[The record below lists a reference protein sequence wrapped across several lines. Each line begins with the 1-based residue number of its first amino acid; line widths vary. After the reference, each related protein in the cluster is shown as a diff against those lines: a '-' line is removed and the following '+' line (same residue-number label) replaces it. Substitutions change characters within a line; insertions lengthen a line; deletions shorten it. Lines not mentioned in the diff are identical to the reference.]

1 MSATP
6 LAPSTSES
14 FRFSLTAEEKR
25 YLKDLVKLRI
35 AQQLKSKVRIKTP
48 LPEPPSA
55 RLREPLGAFVTLKIR
70 GRLRG
75 CIGHIVGDAP
85 LFETVAQMALSAA
98 FEDPRFP
105 PVRLDEFEALEIE
118 ISILSPLELCPD
130 PLKIEVGR
138 HGLLLRKGGRS
149 GLLLPQVPVEW
160 GWDRE
165 TFLKLTCAKAS
176 LPADAWR
183 ASDTDIYWFE
193 AEVF

>member
-1 MSATP
+1 MP
-6 LAPSTSES
+6 APDAAPASDA
-14 FRFSLTAEEKR
+14 FRFSLTDEEKR

-35 AQQLKSKVRIKTP
+35 VQRLKSQDRKETP
-48 LPEPPSA
+48 APEPPSE
-55 RLREPLGAFVTLKIR
+55 RLKERFGVFVTLKIR

-85 LFETVAQMALSAA
+85 LCETVSRMALAAA
-98 FEDPRFP
+98 FEDPRFSP
-105 PVRLDEFEALEIE
+105 LRLDEFEQLEIE
-118 ISILSPLELCPD
+118 ISILSPLELCSD
-130 PLKIEVGR
+130 PARIVVGR

-160 GWDRE
+160 GWSRE
-165 TFLKLTCAKAS
+165 TFLKQTCAKAG

-183 ASDTDIYWFE
+183 ENETEIYWFE